1 MSKAFKFKVMFF
13 LLLPIAFTPGCLPE
27 TRKVV
32 VVPETPPT
40 QPPPL
45 SVDTLDKKIAY
56 LTSIL
61 EERELDVQDKVLVS
75 SLLADYKTIRSYLQ
89 GSSPQYDET
98 EIIQLLFANLGRL
111 EEEYFLRVRVHG
123 PGYSKALSVYSD
135 KREKILNEYLAG
147 DYEGVIDDCIDLEAS
162 FGPDSLTPDI
172 GLLFSVS
179 LAKRGMLNEAIIVSE
194 KIIRELEGKPDLI
207 HLRAHIIEWQLDLG
221 NRDKALQIYE
231 KMTDDL
237 DEKEALLAKS
247 KQMVMEN
254 RRTAHRQNIPPEAY
268 SRSTTPL
275 DTRGDTQGST
285 EELLKAVNDLVQR
298 HEFGEAKLLLIK
310 RKIRAEE
317 GPEMETID
325 QALRTVDLAEERYLE
340 EKEAKLA
347 YEKETLK
354 LARNLIEEENFEEAI
369 MKIETLRDEQSMTP
383 EMRELKNVATEK
395 LIKRDRDK
403 AAKYFLMARKTTDPT
418 KKEQLLLSSYDLL
431 KALIDRYPSS
441 PMLEKLEDNLR
452 TVKAELKKLGK
463 EPGS

>member
-1 MSKAFKFKVMFF
+1 MSKAFKFKITFFF
-13 LLLPIAFTPGCLPE
+13 LLLLALTPGCLPE

-32 VVPETPPT
+32 VGPETPPT
-40 QPPPL
+40 EPPPL
-45 SVDTLDKKIAY
+45 SVETLDKKIAY

-61 EERELDVQDKVLVS
+61 EERELDVQDKAVVS
-75 SLLADYKTIRSYLQ
+75 NLLADYKTIRSYLQ
-89 GSSPQYDET
+89 GSSPHYDET
-98 EIIQLLFANLGRL
+98 KIIQLLFANLGRL
-111 EEEYFLRVRVHG
+111 EEEYFLRERLRG

-147 DYEGVIDDCIDLEAS
+147 DYEGVINDCVDLEAS

-207 HLRAHIIEWQLDLG
+207 QLRAHIIEWQLDLG

-247 KQMVMEN
+247 KQIVMEN

-268 SRSTTPL
+268 SRGTMPL
-275 DTRGDTQGST
+275 DTQGDTQGSM

-310 RKIRAEE
+310 RRIRAEE

-340 EKEAKLA
+340 EKDAKLA

-354 LARNLIEEENFEEAI
+354 VARKLIEEENFEEAI
-369 MKIETLRDEQSMTP
+369 TKIETLRDEQSMTP
-383 EMRELKNVATEK
+383 EMRELKNAATEK

-403 AAKYFLMARKTTDPT
+403 AAKYFLMARKTTDPA

-431 KALIDRYPSS
+431 KGLIDRYPSS
-441 PMLEKLEDNLR
+441 PMLEKLEDNLK

-463 EPGS
+463 DPGF

>member
-1 MSKAFKFKVMFF
+1 MFF
-13 LLLPIAFTPGCLPE
+13 FLLPIAFTPGCLPE

-61 EERELDVQDKVLVS
+61 EERELDVQDKALVS

-111 EEEYFLRVRVHG
+111 EEEYFLRERVHG

-254 RRTAHRQNIPPEAY
+254 RRTAHRQDIPPEAY

-285 EELLKAVNDLVQR
+285 EELLKAVDDLVQR
-298 HEFGEAKLLLIK
+298 HEFGEAKLMLVK
-310 RKIRAEE
+310 RRIRAEE

-369 MKIETLRDEQSMTP
+369 TKIETLRDEQSMTP

-463 EPGS
+463 EPES

>member
-1 MSKAFKFKVMFF
+1 MSKAFTFKTAIFS
-13 LLLPIAFTPGCLPE
+13 LLLVALIPGCLPE

-32 VVPETPPT
+32 VVPETQPT
-40 QPPPL
+40 QPLPL
-45 SVDTLDKKIAY
+45 SMDTLDKKIAY
-56 LTSIL
+56 LASIL
-61 EERELDVQDKVLVS
+61 EERQLDEQDKAMVS

-89 GSSPQYDET
+89 NPSSQHDET

-111 EEEYFLRVRVHG
+111 EEEYFLRERVQE
-123 PGYSKALSVYSD
+123 PGYSKALSVYTH
-135 KREKILNEYLAG
+135 KRKKILNEYLAG
-147 DYEGVIDDCIDLEAS
+147 DYEGVINDCVDLEAS

-179 LAKRGMLNEAIIVSE
+179 LAKGGMLKEAIIVSE

-207 HLRAHIIEWQLDLG
+207 HLRAQIIQWQLDLG
-221 NRDKALQIYE
+221 HRDKALQIYE
-231 KMTDDL
+231 KMTDDM

-247 KQMVMEN
+247 KQVVMDN
-254 RRTAHRQNIPPEAY
+254 RRTAHRQSAPTEAY

-275 DTRGDTQGST
+275 DTGDDTQGSM
-285 EELLKAVNDLVQR
+285 EELLRAVNDLVQR

-310 RKIRAEE
+310 RRIRAEE

-340 EKEAKLA
+340 EKDAKLA
-347 YEKETLK
+347 YERETLK
-354 LARNLIEEENFEEAI
+354 LARKLIEEENFEGAI
-369 MKIETLRDEQSMTP
+369 TKIETLRDEQSMTP
-383 EMRELKNVATEK
+383 EMRELKDVATEK

-403 AAKYFLMARKTTDPT
+403 AAKYFLMARKSTDPA

-431 KALIDRYPSS
+431 KGLIDRYPSS

-463 EPGS
+463 DPGS